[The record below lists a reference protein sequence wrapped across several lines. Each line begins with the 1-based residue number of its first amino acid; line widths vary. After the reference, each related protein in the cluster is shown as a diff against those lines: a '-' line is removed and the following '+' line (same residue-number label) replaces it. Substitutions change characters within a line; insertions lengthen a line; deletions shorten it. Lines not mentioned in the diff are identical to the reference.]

1 MKNRMKNHLLSGL
14 MLFGLSLLMAGC
26 GSDSTAAGSETEQQA
41 EEQEVR
47 PPSIKFERAGT
58 IGGRDARLYTLRS
71 GTGVEVK
78 ITNFGGIITSIKT
91 PDKNGNLEEIT
102 LGFENLNKYL
112 DEHPFFGALVGRYGN
127 RIAKGQFTLDGKTY
141 DLAKNNMGNHLH
153 GGERGFDKVVWQPKI
168 NEMNGLP
175 GLVLQYSSEDG
186 EEGYPGKLDVTV
198 RYTLNKNNELVIAYS
213 AVTDKPTIVNLTNHA
228 YFNLTG
234 NAKRDILD
242 HEVTIN
248 ANRFV
253 PVDETLIPTG
263 KLQPVAGTPFDFTSP
278 QPIGA
283 RIDADD
289 QQIEYGGGYDH
300 CWVLNRQDA
309 QDMVFAARVQ
319 EPTSGR
325 ILEVYTTEPG
335 VQFYTGNFL
344 DGSLT
349 GIGGAVY
356 EKRYGLCLETE
367 HFPDSPNQPN
377 FPSVVLRPGE
387 TYQTQTI
394 YKFGVE

>member
-1 MKNRMKNHLLSGL
+1 
-14 MLFGLSLLMAGC
+14 
-26 GSDSTAAGSETEQQA
+26 
-41 EEQEVR
+41 
-47 PPSIKFERAGT
+47 
-58 IGGRDARLYTLRS
+58 
-71 GTGVEVK
+71 
-78 ITNFGGIITSIKT
+78 
-91 PDKNGNLEEIT
+91 
-102 LGFENLNKYL
+102 
-112 DEHPFFGALVGRYGN
+112 
-127 RIAKGQFTLDGKTY
+127 
-141 DLAKNNMGNHLH
+141 MGNHLH